1 MSHQPKDLSW
11 AKPLSIDLLL
21 KVLHVT
27 FLHPFVAWMIPLCM
41 RAQAMKWNHPA
52 MHISIGYASLLTAL
66 FFLSI
71 LNKQIAYSKP
81 RKVDLSEEV
90 IVITGGAS
98 GLGLLVAEV
107 YGMRGATVAVL
118 DVKEL
123 EAGEARGISLYKC
136 DVGNKEE
143 VKRVAIEIERDLGT
157 PTILINNAA
166 IVNGKAL
173 LDLSIDEI
181 EHTFNVNLLGAYYTL
196 KTFLPA
202 MIRSGHGTIV
212 TMSSVLAHLGAA
224 QLSDYSAS
232 KAALSA
238 LHKSL
243 SAELSSYPDIKTIL
257 VEPGQLSTPLF
268 GRLQSPNSF
277 FAPTLEPVDVAREII
292 AAIDGGSSGALAMP
306 LYARWVGWMEVL
318 PVGVQAILRKLS
330 GVDTAMKGFVGREE
344 RREKEGLL

>member
-1 MSHQPKDLSW
+1 MSHQPKDLPW

-143 VKRVAIEIERDLGT
+143 VKRVAIEIERDVCS
-157 PTILINNAA
+157 P
-166 IVNGKAL
+166 
-173 LDLSIDEI
+173 LS
-181 EHTFNVNLLGAYYTL
+181 F
-196 KTFLPA
+196 
-202 MIRSGHGTIV
+202 
-212 TMSSVLAHLGAA
+212 
-224 QLSDYSAS
+224 
-232 KAALSA
+232 
-238 LHKSL
+238 
-243 SAELSSYPDIKTIL
+243 
-257 VEPGQLSTPLF
+257 PLF
-268 GRLQSPNSF
+268 WS
-277 FAPTLEPVDVAREII
+277 
-292 AAIDGGSSGALAMP
+292 
-306 LYARWVGWMEVL
+306 
-318 PVGVQAILRKLS
+318 QAK
-330 GVDTAMKGFVGREE
+330 T
-344 RREKEGLL
+344 RREKEIYDINNF